1 MIHVLRQL
9 AMIFIVT
16 LVSMGV
22 TASAGNASMDLKC
35 DMMLT
40 AASADGWGDHTKH
53 LTGDS
58 SDHSFQNT
66 VVVEDHVHDEDTS
79 SEGHGSH
86 CKAHACPVTAFLSSS
101 DVAEAFFISQ
111 TIDAIRTAPL
121 VELTVSEGLRRP
133 PRA

>member
-22 TASAGNASMDLKC
+22 TSSAGNASMDLKC

-40 AASADGWGDHTKH
+40 AAAVDSSNDQAEH

-58 SDHSFQNT
+58 SAQSRLST
-66 VVVEDHVHDEDTS
+66 VIVEDHVHDEDTS

-86 CKAHACPVTAFLSSS
+86 CKAHACPATAFLASS
-101 DVAEAFFISQ
+101 DMAQAFLISQ
-111 TIDAIRTAPL
+111 TIEAIRTAPL

>member
-40 AASADGWGDHTKH
+40 AAAADSSDDHSQH
-53 LTGDS
+53 LAGES
-58 SDHSFQNT
+58 SDHSLQNT
-66 VVVEDHVHDEDTS
+66 VIVEDHVHDEDTS
-79 SEGHGSH
+79 SEGHGAH
-86 CKAHACPVTAFLSSS
+86 CKAHACPVTAFLTSS
-101 DVAEAFFISQ
+101 DIAQAFLLSQ
-111 TIDAIRTAPL
+111 TLYAVRTAPL
-121 VELTVSEGLRRP
+121 VESTVSEGLRRP